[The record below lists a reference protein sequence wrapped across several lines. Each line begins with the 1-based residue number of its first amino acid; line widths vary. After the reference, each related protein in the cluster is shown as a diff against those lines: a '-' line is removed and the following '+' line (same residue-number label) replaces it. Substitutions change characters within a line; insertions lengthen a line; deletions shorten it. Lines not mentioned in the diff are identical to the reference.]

1 MYTHYRLDQQYSPVA
16 VSDCL
21 HNSEVLESLRHTSL
35 IKQLQRSV
43 LLLCLFLVW
52 LKKQLTTNVL
62 LCPSF
67 NWTAQNKEPWA
78 TGTTLVMLKAT
89 PGLPKKKLSAFRYLM
104 ESIMKTVFSSDLDLG
119 LWKST
124 FHSQARK
131 IGKKSCYMAMVISS
145 IIHIPQPWRFPSV
158 APVPLCPAKNLHE
171 TEKLIRW
178 SMILDVVCFFLGI
191 YFYAHCDKSSLLGIS
206 HVKDFP
212 WLHVWPWSLAPL
224 VVCRNC
230 QQSRPSD

>member
-119 LWKST
+119 L
-124 FHSQARK
+124 
-131 IGKKSCYMAMVISS
+131 
-145 IIHIPQPWRFPSV
+145 
-158 APVPLCPAKNLHE
+158 
-171 TEKLIRW
+171 
-178 SMILDVVCFFLGI
+178 
-191 YFYAHCDKSSLLGIS
+191 
-206 HVKDFP
+206 
-212 WLHVWPWSLAPL
+212 
-224 VVCRNC
+224 
-230 QQSRPSD
+230 